1 MACCSGKAPPE
12 AKKVAVCWDKLGDWA
27 GTPLEA
33 ACGSMLTEFPCKV
46 PGVKP
51 GPISAA
57 KEDLT
62 ALMIATI
69 RAGSWT
75 PAAITGLETVGDCC
89 TEFAAEAGD
98 ERTDDSA
105 CSRVS
110 DNEFSPFNL
119 VAKLLFVGRAV
130 IVQAETASK
139 EKPKHRKAHKQQAIA
154 TTLCKEQATAY
165 ISHKVPL
172 LEA

>member
-1 MACCSGKAPPE
+1 MPPE
-12 AKKVAVCWDKLGDWA
+12 AKKVAVCWDKLGDGV
-27 GTPLEA
+27 GTRPEA
-33 ACGSMLTEFPCKV
+33 ACGPMLTDFPCKV
-46 PGVKP
+46 PGVEP
-51 GPISAA
+51 GPFSAA
-57 KEDLT
+57 IEDFT

-75 PAAITGLETVGDCC
+75 PAAITGLETVEGDCC
-89 TEFAAEAGD
+89 TEFAAEAWD

-110 DNEFSPFNL
+110 DGEFSPSKL
-119 VAKLLFVGRAV
+119 AAKLLLVGRAV

-172 LEA
+172 LEASGHL